1 MRKIPR
7 ILVMMPEIDARKG
20 GGILQ
25 VGQSVLRLLS
35 AKQQD
40 GGVECHILS
49 LGTPEQDGESQS
61 ICQAWGPRL
70 RCYGAGRMRF
80 SLRSLVQMAA
90 WADVAVFT
98 HLGLASLLSVV
109 PGPLRPASLTL
120 IYGLDVWRTLNR
132 RHALGLRHSDL
143 VVGISQYTIR
153 RAREYNPWLDGV
165 RHCPL
170 GIREGLAADDDAEA
184 EAALG
189 LTPTCHDIL
198 VVGRMAKGEG
208 QKGHRELIQAME
220 RVVREIPAARLI
232 IAGSGDD
239 VDTYREM
246 ARRTSAA
253 ERILFCGYVPDPLLR
268 TLYRRVGVFAMP
280 SRQEGFGLVY
290 LEAMAAGLPCVASPW
305 DAAGEVVL
313 DGQTGVLV
321 DPSDQGALVHAL
333 TTLLCDEDLRKRL
346 GRQGRKRFEEQFTEA
361 RFHQRFW
368 GLVEEVL
375 QGR

>member
-7 ILVMMPEIDARKG
+7 ILVLMPEIGARRG

-25 VGQSVLRLLS
+25 VGRSVLRMLS
-35 AKQQD
+35 AKQEE
-40 GGVECHILS
+40 GGVECRILS
-49 LGTPEQDGESQS
+49 LGRPEEDGESQA

-70 RCYGAGRMRF
+70 QCYGAGRMRF
-80 SLRSLVQMAA
+80 SASCLAQMAA
-90 WADVAVFT
+90 WADVVVFT

-109 PGPLRPASLTL
+109 PRPLRPASLTL

-132 RHALGLRHSDL
+132 RHARALRHSDV

-153 RAREYNPWLDGV
+153 RAREFNPWLDGV

-170 GIREGLAADDDAEA
+170 GIRDDLAGDGEAGLQ
-184 EAALG
+184 AALG
-189 LTPTCHDIL
+189 FTPTCRDIL
-198 VVGRMAKGEG
+198 IVGRMAKGEG
-208 QKGHRELIQAME
+208 QKGHRELIQAMA

-321 DPSDQGALVHAL
+321 DPADQNALVHAL
-333 TTLLCDEDLRKRL
+333 TTLLSDEDLRKRL
-346 GRQGRKRFEEQFTEA
+346 GRQGRKRFEEQFTETA
-361 RFHQRFW
+361 FHQRFW
-368 GLVEEVL
+368 ALLEEVM

>member
-1 MRKIPR
+1 MRKVPR
-7 ILVMMPEIDARKG
+7 ILVVIPEIGARRG

-25 VGQSVLRLLS
+25 VGRSVLRMLD
-35 AKQQD
+35 AKQQQ
-40 GGVECHILS
+40 GGVECRILS
-49 LGTPEQDGESQS
+49 LGTPEPDGESQS

-70 RCYGAGRMRF
+70 QCYGAGRMRF
-80 SLRSLVQMAA
+80 SASCLAQMAA

-98 HLGLASLLSVV
+98 HLGLAALLPLL

-120 IYGLDVWRTLNR
+120 IYGLDVWRTLNG
-132 RHALGLRHSDL
+132 RHARAIRHSDL

-153 RAREYNPWLDGV
+153 RAREFNPWLDGV

-170 GIREGLAADDDAEA
+170 GIREGLAEDGEA
-184 EAALG
+184 ELRAALG
-189 LTPTCHDIL
+189 FAPTCHDIL

-208 QKGHRELIQAME
+208 QKGHRELIQAMT
-220 RVVREIPAARLI
+220 RVVREVPDARLI
-232 IAGSGDD
+232 VAGSGDD

-246 ARRTSAA
+246 ARQTSAA

-321 DPSDQGALVHAL
+321 DPSDQDALVRAL
-333 TTLLCDEDLRKRL
+333 TTLLSDEDLRKRL
-346 GRQGRKRFEEQFTEA
+346 GRQGRKRFEAQFTEA
-361 RFHQRFW
+361 CFHQRFW
-368 GLVEEVL
+368 ALLEEVI
-375 QGR
+375 QGN